1 MKNELIKFEEAND
14 DYRKA
19 LDLLTTSC
27 LKCRFT
33 PDYLGAITL
42 LQKSAETF
50 HGNSKYEDELLC
62 RQRLTYCFRAIKSFW
77 EEGNEH
83 EKIAKIYVNLLK
95 DDKNSLASISNA
107 QIAYKLGKNYDSGLK
122 AIKNMSLIYIEKKNY
137 NYAEKILNIGFN
149 CIKETYHILIMKK
162 KTDDIGYIYEI
173 VNLYVDC
180 LCISNDFQK
189 AIDNLKDII
198 TLIKNNTQ
206 DEKKHLMHFY
216 GSLLILLICNNE
228 IDQYLNFLNMA
239 KNESESKEDLI
250 YNIEKIYQS
259 IEEKDEQKARNN
271 LKDITIEFS
280 TNVSKQMVKTVNA
293 NFKHENNNENLID
306 TSKNN
311 ENDENDLK

>member
-1 MKNELIKFEEAND
+1 MKNELIKVDEANN
-14 DYRKA
+14 DYQKA

-50 HGNSKYEDELLC
+50 HGNSKFEEEILC
-62 RQRLTYCFRAIKSFW
+62 RQRLTFCFRSIKSFW
-77 EEGNEH
+77 EEGNEY

-107 QIAYKLGKNYDSGLK
+107 QIAFKLGKNYDSGLK
-122 AIKNMSLIYIEKKNY
+122 AIKNMSLIYIEKNNY
-137 NYAEKILNIGFN
+137 NYAEKILNIGFG
-149 CIKETYHILIMKK
+149 CIKETYHILLLKK
-162 KTDDIGYIYEI
+162 KTDDINFIYEI
-173 VNLYVDC
+173 VNYLIEC
-180 LCISNDFQK
+180 LCFLNDFQK
-189 AIDNLKDII
+189 AINDLKDFIL
-198 TLIKNNTQ
+198 LIKNNTQ

-216 GSLLILLICNNE
+216 GSLLILLLCNNE
-228 IDQYLNFLNMA
+228 IDDYLNYLNIA

-259 IEEKDEQKARNN
+259 IEEKDEQKARKN
-271 LKDITIEFS
+271 LKDITLEFS
-280 TNVSKQMVKTVNA
+280 TNVSKQIVNTVNA
-293 NFKHENNNENLID
+293 NFKQENLID

-311 ENDENDLK
+311 ENDDLK